1 MAKKGPAEGKPPASE
16 NMAQGEKAPPIAK
29 VRIGS
34 SVVNVWEN
42 HNAQG
47 ATWHSFT
54 LERIY
59 KPEGDNTEWQST
71 TSFNRSDLPD
81 LIAALEQIYKQA
93 LGMETETVGEMGER
107 VKSILSLQ
115 GRKSQRVQV
124 QSQQG

>member
-1 MAKKGPAEGKPPASE
+1 MAKKGPAEGTQTAPENLAHSE
-16 NMAQGEKAPPIAK
+16 KVPPIAK

-42 HNAQG
+42 HNAEG

-59 KPEGDNTEWQST
+59 KPNGENTEWQST

-81 LIAALEQIYKQA
+81 LIAALEQIYRQA
-93 LGMETETVGEMGER
+93 RGMETETVGEMGER
-107 VKSILSLQ
+107 VKSILTLQ
-115 GRKSQRVQV
+115 GRKSQRTQLP
-124 QSQQG
+124 SQKN